1 MMDMKIIRSKKTDSE
16 KLTEIAKKAKA
27 FWGYSEELIKLW
39 ENDLTITENYIK
51 KSKTYHIE
59 KDETII
65 GFYSFFEQ
73 EPKVVCLDNVF
84 IKPDYIGKGFGRI
97 LMEDFFKKIKKTEYD
112 RVVLNSDPNAV
123 SFYEKFGFGT
133 LMLEPAKIEG
143 RFLPVMIKNLKPEIS
158 TFKP

>member
-1 MMDMKIIRSKKTDSE
+1 M
-16 KLTEIAKKAKA
+16 
-27 FWGYSEELIKLW
+27 IKLW

-97 LMEDFFKKIKKTEYD
+97 LMEDFFKKIRKCSVTFAKNRLIYRLERLD
-112 RVVLNSDPNAV
+112 EAILHKC
-123 SFYEKFGFGT
+123 SF
-133 LMLEPAKIEG
+133 
-143 RFLPVMIKNLKPEIS
+143 FLPIKIRTKYA
-158 TFKP
+158 

>member
-1 MMDMKIIRSKKTDSE
+1 MVKSFSQSLINSSE
-16 KLTEIAKKAKA
+16 SVSYTHLDVYKRQ
-27 FWGYSEELIKLW
+27 ELIKLW

-133 LMLEPAKIEG
+133 LMLESTKIEG
-143 RFLPVMIKNLKPEIS
+143 RFLPVMIKNLKLEIS